1 MAGAYGLLGLMGQ
14 LYPTKE
20 LVAALTGEESAM
32 LDSIESRFDPRIT
45 ILVKKPGDQKLAEFA
60 PFTANYGPVEGKNA
74 FYLCE
79 NCACALPVTE

>member
-20 LVAALTGEESAM
+20 LVAALAGEESAM
-32 LDSIESRFDPRIT
+32 LGSIESRFDPRIT
-45 ILVKKPGDQKLAEFA
+45 ILVKKPGDQKLARFA
-60 PFTANYGPVEGKNA
+60 PFTADYGPIEGKNA

-79 NCACALPVTE
+79 NGACALPLTE

>member
-1 MAGAYGLLGLMGQ
+1 
-14 LYPTKE
+14 
-20 LVAALTGEESAM
+20 M